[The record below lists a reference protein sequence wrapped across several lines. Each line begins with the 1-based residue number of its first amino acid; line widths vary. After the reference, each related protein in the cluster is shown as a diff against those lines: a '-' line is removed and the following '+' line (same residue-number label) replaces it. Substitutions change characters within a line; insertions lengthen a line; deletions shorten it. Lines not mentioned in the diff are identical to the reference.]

1 MAKMKYG
8 THPGYEPTDAAFA
21 PIVKFAFWL
30 SVFTAVALLSMYGLL
45 MALKGVPHVEAT
57 SEAHPLTLQD
67 SPFPPGPHLESF
79 RGIMWDDHGR
89 LIVKA
94 GPDGKIDYKAASNQ
108 YAQKPSLEESSPFN
122 NYMWPSF
129 GPEMQGH
136 LQGYGWVDRQA
147 GVANIPV
154 DRAQELVLKKGLPTS
169 TKPKE

>member
-8 THPGYEPTDAAFA
+8 THPGYEATDAAFA

-30 SVFTAVALLSMYGLL
+30 AVFTAVALVSMYGLL
-45 MALKGVPHVEAT
+45 MALKEIPHVEAT
-57 SEAHPLTLQD
+57 SEAHPLTTQD

-94 GPDGKIDYKAASNQ
+94 GSDGKIDYKAASNQ

-122 NYMWPSF
+122 NYMWPTF
-129 GPEMQGH
+129 GPEMQQH

-154 DRAQELVLKKGLPTS
+154 ERAQELVLKKGLPTS